1 MDRRQFS
8 RQDVRRPGRIILGGR
23 GDLPCYIKNLTPNGA
38 RLEVPDAR
46 LVGYALDL
54 RDVMTGSTR
63 KCAVVWRDGY
73 VVGVQFVGT
82 GTWPKM
88 AQPGPAGSF
97 GRRSRAS

>member
-1 MDRRQFS
+1 MERRSFT
-8 RQDVRRPGRIILGGR
+8 RQDVRRPARIALGGR
-23 GDLPCYIKNLTPNGA
+23 GDLPCYIRDLSPNGA

-46 LVGYALDL
+46 VVGYALDL
-54 RDVMTGSTR
+54 RDVMSGSIR

-82 GTWPKM
+82 GDWPKM
-88 AQPGPAGSF
+88 GHMGPAGSF